1 MSAYRRLYKIDADL
15 IRDHLLRLDADSRYA
30 RFSGTTSDAT
40 IRRYVDAI
48 DWDGGKLIGYLDE
61 GQVRA
66 VGEIRFEKSAA
77 PTEAELAFSVEKPY
91 QNTRIGSS
99 LMSRALIVLRNRG
112 VATAHVVCL
121 LSNRRMQ
128 KLALRHRADV
138 KAYSGDVFLS
148 IQVPYG
154 DLGTLL
160 SEVTDE
166 YIGWMNTGLDL
177 AWRMP
182 MTGLFLGARAGDS
195 PSRPGTWP

>member
-1 MSAYRRLYKIDADL
+1 MSAFRRLYKIDADL
-15 IRDHLLRLDADSRYA
+15 LRDHLLRLDGDSRYA
-30 RFSGTTSDAT
+30 RFSGITSDAT
-40 IRRYVDAI
+40 IRKYVDGI
-48 DWDGGKLIGYLDE
+48 DWDWSKLIGYVHDGLL
-61 GQVRA
+61 RA
-66 VGEIRFEKSAA
+66 VAEIRFEKSAA
-77 PTEAELAFSVEKPY
+77 PSEAELAFSVEKAF

-99 LMSRALIVLRNRG
+99 LMSRSLIVLRNRG

-121 LSNRRMQ
+121 LSNARMQ

-138 KAYSGDVFLS
+138 KAYSGDVFMS

-154 DLGTLL
+154 DLGSLL

-182 MTGLFLGARAGDS
+182 ISGMFLGAQRPEA
-195 PSRPGTWP
+195 PRPGTWP